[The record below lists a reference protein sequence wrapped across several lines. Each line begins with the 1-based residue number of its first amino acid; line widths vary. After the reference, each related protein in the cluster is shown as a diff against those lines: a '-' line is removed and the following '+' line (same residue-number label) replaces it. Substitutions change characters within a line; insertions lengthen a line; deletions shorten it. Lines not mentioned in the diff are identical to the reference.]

1 MKFTDQQLGM
11 DANIS
16 RRDFLNGVSVAIGA
30 SLLPS
35 SSGATDV
42 GRQDLAGYYH
52 VHCQAPV
59 YAVINGGIG
68 SAHIGY
74 PLP

>member
-42 GRQDLAGYYH
+42 GKQDLAGYY
-52 VHCQAPV
+52 PR
-59 YAVINGGIG
+59 G
-68 SAHIGY
+68 
-74 PLP
+74 

>member
-1 MKFTDQQLGM
+1 MGNFEAGLHGDAGMKFTDQQLGM

-42 GRQDLAGYYH
+42 GKQDLAGYY
-52 VHCQAPV
+52 PR
-59 YAVINGGIG
+59 G
-68 SAHIGY
+68 
-74 PLP
+74 

>member
-16 RRDFLNGVSVAIGA
+16 RRDFLNRVSVAIGA

-42 GRQDLAGYYH
+42 GKQDLAGYYP
-52 VHCQAPV
+52 C
-59 YAVINGGIG
+59 
-68 SAHIGY
+68 S
-74 PLP
+74 